1 MELFFTVL
9 EVLGIAAAAILSL
22 ALLAAVAVLL
32 TRVNLRVRYA
42 ESKFEASVRIWG
54 RKVELW
60 PRKAREKAGKEKRK
74 AKKEK
79 PEKKKPDVSQYLDFV
94 QPAIDA
100 LKRAVRS
107 VFVSRLELTFTA
119 ASENDPAAAALQYGQ
134 AWSIVGAVVPVL
146 ENCKN
151 VKRYSFDVKVDF
163 DAGRPEI
170 DFLAELTAAVWRFV
184 IIGIIFL
191 WNIYKTKKEKRKQK

>member
-60 PRKAREKAGKEKRK
+60 PRKAREKAGNTRSRVKRK
-74 AKKEK
+74 
-79 PEKKKPDVSQYLDFV
+79 S
-94 QPAIDA
+94 
-100 LKRAVRS
+100 LKRRS
-107 VFVSRLELTFTA
+107 LTSHSISTSFSR
-119 ASENDPAAAALQYGQ
+119 
-134 AWSIVGAVVPVL
+134 
-146 ENCKN
+146 
-151 VKRYSFDVKVDF
+151 R
-163 DAGRPEI
+163 
-170 DFLAELTAAVWRFV
+170 
-184 IIGIIFL
+184 
-191 WNIYKTKKEKRKQK
+191 

>member
-1 MELFFTVL
+1 M
-9 EVLGIAAAAILSL
+9 
-22 ALLAAVAVLL
+22 
-32 TRVNLRVRYA
+32 
-42 ESKFEASVRIWG
+42 
-54 RKVELW
+54 
-60 PRKAREKAGKEKRK
+60 
-74 AKKEK
+74 
-79 PEKKKPDVSQYLDFV
+79 
-94 QPAIDA
+94 
-100 LKRAVRS
+100 
-107 VFVSRLELTFTA
+107 
-119 ASENDPAAAALQYGQ
+119 
-134 AWSIVGAVVPVL
+134 L